1 MRDETKGRGDFIMP
15 MRNELQYVRKYR
27 TFGKYLLAGGIVL
40 YFVFMGAFM
49 SSCIGNNL

>member
-1 MRDETKGRGDFIMP
+1 MTNDERWGSWVMP
-15 MRNELQYVRKYR
+15 MKNEAKYVKGYK

-49 SSCIGNNL
+49 SSCIGNNF

>member
-1 MRDETKGRGDFIMP
+1 MTDDKKWGTWVMP
-15 MRNELQYVRKYR
+15 MKNETHYVKKYK

-49 SSCIGNNL
+49 SSCIGNNF

>member
-1 MRDETKGRGDFIMP
+1 MTNDERWGSWVMP
-15 MRNELQYVRKYR
+15 MNNEFKYVKRYK

-49 SSCIGNNL
+49 SSCIGNNF